1 MIYTLYIYDVLAH
14 CNVILCLVG
23 LCRTAEIFGV
33 SEMVVNSLKITE
45 DANFLS
51 TSVTAHQWIPLKQV
65 PVDFSHTLCPSK
77 LCPPPNTTD
86 LSL

>member
-1 MIYTLYIYDVLAH
+1 MIYFQNVMIYTLYMYDVLYS
-14 CNVILCLVG
+14 VILCLVG

-65 PVDFSHTLCPSK
+65 RADFS
-77 LCPPPNTTD
+77 
-86 LSL
+86 LSLSLKTMSSP

>member
-1 MIYTLYIYDVLAH
+1 MIYTLYMYDVLYS
-14 CNVILCLVG
+14 VILCLVG

-65 PVDFSHTLCPSK
+65 RADFS
-77 LCPPPNTTD
+77 
-86 LSL
+86 LSLSLKTMSSP